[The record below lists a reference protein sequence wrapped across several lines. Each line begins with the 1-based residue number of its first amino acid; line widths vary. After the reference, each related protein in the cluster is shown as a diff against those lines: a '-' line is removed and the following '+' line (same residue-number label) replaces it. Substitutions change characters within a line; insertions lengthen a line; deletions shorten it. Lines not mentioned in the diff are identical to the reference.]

1 MVTKNLWQQCGI
13 VNGST
18 GTIMDIIYSPG
29 VPPPGLPLCVI
40 VDFGS
45 GYSGQSFFNEDNDR
59 SGWVPIFPSYAEW
72 SSMSN
77 GDTSSNSRKMFPFR
91 LCYAWTI
98 WKCQGQTF
106 RCKVVVNL
114 GTSEREH
121 GLTYTAFSR
130 VTRFSNLGILRGI
143 SKDRLCRKIKN
154 LKKMGDRIREQERLS
169 RLETNTLAFLDSN
182 NNL

>member
-1 MVTKNLWQQCGI
+1 M
-13 VNGST
+13 
-18 GTIMDIIYSPG
+18 
-29 VPPPGLPLCVI
+29 
-40 VDFGS
+40 
-45 GYSGQSFFNEDNDR
+45 R
-59 SGWVPIFPSYAEW
+59 
-72 SSMSN
+72 N
-77 GDTSSNSRKMFPFR
+77 GDTVSNSRKMFPFR

-106 RCKVVVNL
+106 RGKVVVNL

-154 LKKMGDRIREQERLS
+154 LKKMGDCIWEQEQLS
-169 RLETNTLAFLDSN
+169 RLESNALALLNSN
-182 NNL
+182 NNQ